1 MLAQTIGKFEILGE
15 LGHGAMGTVY
25 RARDP
30 ILDRQVALKTISP
43 GLLQNPEA
51 RARFERE
58 ARAAARLQH
67 PNIVTIYELGDV
79 DGQLFIAMELI
90 EGQDLAEAMLPRDG
104 LSAHDKLRIIVD
116 VCEGLDFGHK
126 RGVFHRDV
134 KPANVRL
141 SARLHVKLVDFG
153 IARLEDSTMT
163 HSGAI
168 LGTPSYI
175 APEVLTGATVDH
187 RADMWAVGVMLFEL
201 LSGQRPFEAPT
212 MASLIYR
219 IVHEPPP
226 LLDAS
231 HLGLPQALTAV
242 VERALAKNPN
252 GRYRDL
258 GELIAAL
265 QRVLGV
271 TVTRAPLADEARAA
285 AFRAQIDEARR
296 ALQGLDYEQALAAGR
311 RALALEPGRT
321 EALQLVEEAERRLGE
336 ASTAD
341 VGSSAARARAAA
353 DATAAPHAGQ
363 VKAGGALPSERRPT
377 TSQVL
382 TQLKLKGAAAF
393 AERGLFGEPPATQ
406 CASLSP
412 RGDLLAVAG
421 VDGSIRFWD
430 LPARTCALTLRSE
443 LHQRSGHDALALAL
457 AFSPDGTLL
466 ASAHVDGGV
475 HLWDLERGSELKV
488 RLRHDAM
495 ASAVAFS
502 PDGASLASGGMD
514 STLKLWDV
522 RAARVGE
529 ARRELHRQPA
539 GVSALCY
546 TRDGSALVSGH
557 ANRALRVLDPATGRL
572 LSSLRGPEGKI
583 TLLMLHP
590 DGRHLAVASQDR
602 TLRLFD
608 IEARSQAVCLPPQRR
623 APTGL
628 CFFPGGQHVATV
640 AQDNA
645 VQLWD
650 LASASPS
657 AALWGPKDEVFSGLA
672 LFGGGDQLA
681 VALADGRIRIWGP
694 AA

>member
-1 MLAQTIGKFEILGE
+1 
-15 LGHGAMGTVY
+15 MGTVY

-43 GLLQNPEA
+43 GLLQNREA

-67 PNIVTIYELGDV
+67 PNIVTIYELGEV
-79 DGQLFIAMELI
+79 GGQLFIAMELI
-90 EGQDLAEAMLPRDG
+90 EGQDLAEAMLARDR
-104 LSAHDKLRIIVD
+104 LTVEDKLRIIVD

-126 RGVFHRDV
+126 RGVYHRDV

-141 SARLHVKLVDFG
+141 GGARLHVKLVDFG

-163 HSGAI
+163 HSGTI

-175 APEVLTGATVDH
+175 APEVLTGAPVDQ

-212 MASLIYR
+212 IASLIYR

-226 LLDAS
+226 LLEAAR
-231 HLGLPQALTAV
+231 LGLPQALTAI

-271 TVTRAPLADEARAA
+271 AVTRTPLADEARAA
-285 AFRAQIDEARR
+285 AFRAQLDEARR
-296 ALQGLDYEQALAAGR
+296 ALGAGDHETALAAGR

-321 EALQLVEEAERRLGE
+321 EALQVVDEAERRLGE

-341 VGSSAARARAAA
+341 VGASAGRAVAL
-353 DATAAPHAGQ
+353 ATAATTTPRAPLMPP
-363 VKAGGALPSERRPT
+363 VAAPSGTRRPT

-382 TQLKLKGAAAF
+382 LQLERRGAAAF
-393 AERGLFGEPPATQ
+393 AEQALFGEPPATQ
-406 CASLSP
+406 CASLAP
-412 RGDLLAVAG
+412 RGDLLAVAS

-430 LPARTCALTLRSE
+430 LQARTCALTLRTE
-443 LHQRSGHDALALAL
+443 LHLRTGHDALALAL

-475 HLWDLERGSELKV
+475 HVWDLERACELKV

-495 ASAVAFS
+495 ASAVTFS
-502 PDGASLASGGMD
+502 PDGAVLASGGMD

-522 RAARVGE
+522 RAARAGE

-546 TRDGSALVSGH
+546 AEAGSVLVSGH
-557 ANRALRVLDPATGRL
+557 ANRALRVLDPRTGRL
-572 LSSLRGPEGKI
+572 LASLRGPEGKI
-583 TLLMLHP
+583 SLLTLHP
-590 DGRHLAVASQDR
+590 DGQHLLAVSQDR
-602 TLRLFD
+602 TMRLFD
-608 IEARSQAVCLPPQRR
+608 VATRSQALCLPAQRR

-628 CFFPGGQHVATV
+628 SFFPGGQKLATV

-650 LASASPS
+650 LAGASPS
-657 AALWGPKDEVFSGLA
+657 AALWGRQDEVFNGLA
-672 LFGGGDQLA
+672 VFGGGDHLA
-681 VALADGRIRIWGP
+681 VALADGRVRIWGP

>member
-1 MLAQTIGKFEILGE
+1 
-15 LGHGAMGTVY
+15 MGTVY
-25 RARDP
+25 RALDP

-43 GLLQNPEA
+43 GLLQNREA

-67 PNIVTIYELGDV
+67 PNIVTIYELGEV

-90 EGQDLAEAMLPRDG
+90 EGQDLAEAMVPRDR
-104 LSAHDKLRIIVD
+104 LSVPDKLRVIVD

-141 SARLHVKLVDFG
+141 DARRHVKLVDFG

-187 RADMWAVGVMLFEL
+187 RADMWAVGVMLYEL
-201 LSGQRPFEAPT
+201 LSGERPFEAPT
-212 MASLIYR
+212 IASLIYR

-231 HLGLPQALTAV
+231 GLGLPQALTAV

-258 GELIAAL
+258 GDLIAAL

-271 TVTRAPLADEARAA
+271 AVTRVPLAEEARAA
-285 AFRAQIDEARR
+285 AFRAQLDEARR
-296 ALQGLDYEQALAAGR
+296 ALEASDLEQALAAGR

-321 EALQLVEEAERRLGE
+321 EALKLVEEAERRLQD
-336 ASTAD
+336 APTAD
-341 VGSSAARARAAA
+341 VGASAARAAAA
-353 DATAAPHAGQ
+353 ATVLPRLPETHSTAAG
-363 VKAGGALPSERRPT
+363 GGTSGALPSGRRPT

-382 TQLKLKGAAAF
+382 TQLKAKGAGAF
-393 AERGLFGEPPATQ
+393 TERALFGGPPGTQ
-406 CASLSP
+406 AACLSP

-421 VDGSIRFWD
+421 IDGAIRFWD
-430 LPARTCALTLRSE
+430 LQARTCTLTLRSE
-443 LHQRSGHDALALAL
+443 LHQRTGHDALALAL
-457 AFSPDGTLL
+457 CFSPDGALL

-475 HLWDLERGSELKV
+475 HLWDLPGGTEVKA
-488 RLRHDAM
+488 RLRHEAM
-495 ASAVAFS
+495 AAAVAFS
-502 PDGASLASGGMD
+502 PDGALLASGGMD

-522 RAARVGE
+522 RAACAGE

-539 GVSALCY
+539 GVSALCFS
-546 TRDGSALVSGH
+546 RDGRALVSGH
-557 ANRALRVLDPATGRL
+557 VNRALRLVDPATGKL
-572 LSSLRGPEGKI
+572 LASLWGPEAKVS
-583 TLLMLHP
+583 LLAPHP
-590 DGRHLAVASQDR
+590 DGRHLAVVSQDR

-608 IEARSQAVCLPPQRR
+608 LDARVQALSLPPQRR

-628 CFFPGGQHVATV
+628 AFFPGGQHLATV

-650 LASASPS
+650 LGAGSPS
-657 AALWGPKDEVFSGLA
+657 AALWGPQDEAFTGLA
-672 LFGGGDQLA
+672 VFGGGDQIA
-681 VALADGRIRIWGP
+681 VALTDGRVRLWGP

>member
-1 MLAQTIGKFEILGE
+1 
-15 LGHGAMGTVY
+15 MGTVY

-30 ILDRQVALKTISP
+30 ILDRQVALKTISS
-43 GLLQNPEA
+43 GLLQNREA

-67 PNIVTIYELGDV
+67 PNIVTIYELGEV
-79 DGQLFIAMELI
+79 DGRLFIAMELI
-90 EGQDLAEAMLPRDG
+90 EGEDLAEAMLPRDR
-104 LSAHDKLRIIVD
+104 LSVTEKLKIIID

-141 SARLHVKLVDFG
+141 DARRHVKLVDFG

-163 HSGAI
+163 SSGAI

-175 APEVLTGATVDH
+175 APEVLTGAPVDQ

-201 LSGQRPFEAPT
+201 LAGERPFDAPT
-212 MASLIYR
+212 IASLIYR

-231 HLGLPQALTAV
+231 RLGLPQALTAV
-242 VERALAKNPN
+242 VERALAKNPA

-271 TVTRAPLADEARAA
+271 AVTRVPLAEEARAA
-285 AFRAQIDEARR
+285 AFQAQLDEARR
-296 ALQGLDYEQALAAGR
+296 ALRAEDFEQALAAGR
-311 RALALEPGRT
+311 RALGLEPGRT
-321 EALQLVEEAERRLGE
+321 EALQLVEEAERRLQD
-336 ASTAD
+336 APTAD
-341 VGSSAARARAAA
+341 VGGSAARAAAA
-353 DATAAPHAGQ
+353 ATATSAPPTIEVHD
-363 VKAGGALPSERRPT
+363 ALPGERRPT

-382 TQLKLKGAAAF
+382 TQLKLKGAGAF
-393 AERGLFGEPPATQ
+393 AERALFGGPPGTQ
-406 CASLSP
+406 SACLSP
-412 RGDLLAVAG
+412 RADLLAVAG
-421 VDGSIRFWD
+421 VDGAIRFWD
-430 LPARTCALTLRSE
+430 VAARTCTLTLRTE
-443 LHQRSGHDALALAL
+443 LHQRTGHDALALAL
-457 AFSPDGTLL
+457 AFSPDGDLL

-475 HLWDLERGSELKV
+475 HLWDLARGSEVKA
-488 RLRHDAM
+488 RLRHDTM

-502 PDGASLASGGMD
+502 PDGRVLASGGMD

-522 RAARVGE
+522 GAARAGE

-546 TRDGSALVSGH
+546 SRDGRTLVSGH
-557 ANRALRVLDPATGRL
+557 ANRALRVLDPLTGRL
-572 LSSLRGPEGKI
+572 LASLWGPEGKI
-583 TLLMLHP
+583 TLLTLHP

-608 IEARSQAVCLPPQRR
+608 LEARSQALALPPQRR

-628 CFFPGGQHVATV
+628 GFFPGGQHLATV

-650 LASASPS
+650 LAAGNPTAS
-657 AALWGPKDEVFSGLA
+657 LWGQQDEAFSGLA
-672 LFGGGDQLA
+672 IFAGGDHIA
-681 VALADGRIRIWGP
+681 VALADGRIRLWGP